1 MFCSQCGTDLPKDSR
16 FCRSCGQ
23 TLGVV
28 STGGGAAAAVAPA
41 RIPEPKPKRSLPI
54 WTVVGLVLLGVL
66 GTVWFIQ
73 NASPK
78 PLQQARA
85 AQTPQPPPPQLHTV
99 TTGDKAFTLN
109 AGAAT
114 YFKLPVSAGAYNASV
129 KGHFSATGGFGNDI
143 EVFVMTEDDYVNWQN
158 GHSVNTLYNS
168 GKVTQETLN
177 VTLPADAAMY
187 YLVFSN
193 KSSLLIPR
201 AVQANVILT
210 YYTR

>member
-1 MFCSQCGTDLPKDSR
+1 MFCSKCGTDLPADSR

-41 RIPEPKPKRSLPI
+41 RIPAPAPKRGLPI
-54 WTVVGLVLLGVL
+54 WTVVGLVLLAVL
-66 GTVWFIQ
+66 GTVWYIQ
-73 NASPK
+73 NANSKLSP
-78 PLQQARA
+78 QVHA
-85 AQTPQPPPPQLHTV
+85 AQTPQPSQPQLHTV
-99 TTGDKAFTLN
+99 TMNDKAFTIN
-109 AGAAT
+109 AGAAI

-129 KGHFSATGGFGNDI
+129 KGHFAATGGFGNDI

-177 VTLPADAAMY
+177 VTLPADAGMY

-201 AVQANVILT
+201 AVQANVVLT